1 MAPSKAGERL
11 IYLPL
16 GGAGEIGMNAY
27 VYGYGMPGTERLI
40 LVDLG
45 VAFPDMDGSP
55 GVDLIMADISWLTA
69 RLDRLEA
76 IFITHG
82 HEDHLGGLP
91 HLWSQL
97 KKPVYARA
105 FTATLGRMKMEEAGL
120 ARDAIRT
127 VKPRP
132 EVITAG
138 PFEVQFVPV
147 SHSIPESAALVIDTP
162 AGRIVHSGDFKL
174 DRNPIVGEAWD
185 DAAFEAI
192 AAERPIKAL
201 MCDSTNV
208 FSPLPGRSESTLG
221 VPLSELI
228 ASSSGMVVA
237 TTFASNVARLK
248 TLAEAG
254 RAAGRTIC
262 LLGRAMKKMVL
273 AGEESGVLQGF
284 PRHIGPEDA
293 QEVPRK
299 NLMLIVTGSQ
309 GERRAASAQLARG
322 KYLGLEL
329 REGDTF
335 LFSSKT
341 IPGNE
346 REVLKVVNALSE
358 KGVTIVDDSNGKYHV
373 SGHANRPDLEHVHRL
388 LLPDM
393 VLPMHGEHRHLR
405 EHVRLAKDA
414 GIAALVA
421 TNGMMID
428 LTGDTPKVVDRI
440 EAGRIYLDGSVLI
453 GAMDGVVRDR
463 IRMALNGH
471 VTVTLIVDEDGEAL
485 GEPWVDTM
493 GLPTKGRGGRDLS
506 EVLEADLGAF
516 VASAGRKLMADDDKL
531 EEALK
536 RAVRQVAMEEIGKK
550 PEVIVVISRLSAE

>member
-1 MAPSKAGERL
+1 MAPSKTGERL

-27 VYGYGMPGTERLI
+27 VYGYGLPGKERLI

-69 RLDRLEA
+69 RVDRLEA

-120 ARDAIRT
+120 ARDAIRI

-185 DAAFEAI
+185 DAVFEAI

-228 ASSSGMVVA
+228 ARSSGMVVA

-262 LLGRAMKKMVL
+262 LLGRAMKKMVS

-322 KYLGLEL
+322 KYLGLEM

-358 KGVTIVDDSNGKYHV
+358 KGVVIVDDTNGKYHV

-405 EHVRLAKDA
+405 EHVNVAKDA

-428 LTGDTPKVVDRI
+428 LTGETPKVVERI
-440 EAGRIYLDGSVLI
+440 EAGRIYLDGNVLI

-463 IRMALNGH
+463 IRLALNGH
-471 VTVTLIVDEDGEAL
+471 VTVTLIVDEDGDAL

-493 GLPTKGRGGRDLS
+493 GLPTKGHGGRDLA
-506 EVLEADLGAF
+506 EVLEADLAAF
-516 VASAGRKLMADDDKL
+516 IAAAGRKLMADDDKL

-550 PEVIVVISRLSAE
+550 PEVTVVISRLSAE

>member
-1 MAPSKAGERL
+1 MAPSKTGERL

-27 VYGYGMPGTERLI
+27 VYGYGLPGKERLI

-228 ASSSGMVVA
+228 ARSSGMVVA

-254 RAAGRTIC
+254 RSAGRTIC

-322 KYLGLEL
+322 KYLGLEM

-405 EHVRLAKDA
+405 EHVKLANDA

-428 LTGDTPKVVDRI
+428 LTGEAPKVVDRI
-440 EAGRIYLDGSVLI
+440 EAGRVYLDGSVLI

-463 IRMALNGH
+463 IRLALNGH

-493 GLPTKGRGGRDLS
+493 GLPAKGRGGRDLA
-506 EVLEADLGAF
+506 EVLEADLTAF
-516 VASAGRKLMADDDKL
+516 VAAAGRKLMGDDDKL

-536 RAVRQVAMEEIGKK
+536 RAVRQVAMEAIGKK
-550 PEVIVVISRLSAE
+550 PEVTVVISRLSAE

>member
-1 MAPSKAGERL
+1 
-11 IYLPL
+11 
-16 GGAGEIGMNAY
+16 MNAY
-27 VYGYGMPGTERLI
+27 VYGYGLPGKERLI

-69 RLDRLEA
+69 RVDRLEA

-97 KKPVYARA
+97 KKPVYARV

-174 DRNPIVGEAWD
+174 DRNPIVGEAWE
-185 DAAFEAI
+185 DAVFEAI

-228 ASSSGMVVA
+228 ARSSGMVVA
-237 TTFASNVARLK
+237 ATFASNVARLK

-262 LLGRAMKKMVL
+262 LLGRAMKKMVS

-322 KYLGLEL
+322 KYLGLEM

-405 EHVRLAKDA
+405 EHVNVAKDA

-428 LTGDTPKVVDRI
+428 LTGETPKVVERI
-440 EAGRIYLDGSVLI
+440 EAGRIYLDGNVLI

-463 IRMALNGH
+463 IRLALNGH
-471 VTVTLIVDEDGEAL
+471 VTVTLIVDEDGDAL

-493 GLPTKGRGGRDLS
+493 GLPTKGHGGRDLA
-506 EVLEADLGAF
+506 EVLEADLAAF
-516 VASAGRKLMADDDKL
+516 IAGAGRKVMADDDKL

-550 PEVIVVISRLSAE
+550 PEVTVVISRLSAE